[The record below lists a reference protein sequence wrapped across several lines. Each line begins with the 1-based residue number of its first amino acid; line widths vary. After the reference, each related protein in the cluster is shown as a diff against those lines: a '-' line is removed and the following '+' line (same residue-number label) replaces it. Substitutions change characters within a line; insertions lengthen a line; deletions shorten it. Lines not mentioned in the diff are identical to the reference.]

1 MADLSGTPMLN
12 HELDGKASLKVRLS
26 GAYVQSTDEWYSI
39 MQLQHLGIAF
49 ARPVKHLVIKGEVH
63 MPPIQGF
70 LQLLLS
76 SGSRRRRLPSHQP

>member
-39 MQLQHLGIAF
+39 MQ
-49 ARPVKHLVIKGEVH
+49 
-63 MPPIQGF
+63 
-70 LQLLLS
+70 
-76 SGSRRRRLPSHQP
+76 